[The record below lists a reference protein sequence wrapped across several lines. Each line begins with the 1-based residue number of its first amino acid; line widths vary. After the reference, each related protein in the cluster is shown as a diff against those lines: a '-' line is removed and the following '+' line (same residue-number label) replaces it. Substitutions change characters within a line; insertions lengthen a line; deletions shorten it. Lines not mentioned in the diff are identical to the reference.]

1 MDVQVEWEQL
11 ALGGVVGAGVEDVG
25 FQSWAAGV
33 ALSEGRLC
41 ARLRGIDEA
50 EVEEVEGREG
60 FEQPELEETVYAVGE
75 G

>member
-11 ALGGVVGAGVEDVG
+11 ALGGVVGARVEDAC
-25 FQSWAAGV
+25 FQGWATGV
-33 ALSEGRLC
+33 ALSEGRLG
-41 ARLRGIDEA
+41 ARLRGVDEA

-60 FEQPELEETVYAVGE
+60 FEQPELEETIYAVGE